1 MKTPM
6 ENTINELPHDGEVES
21 RARSIFRNACENTD
35 SYHALRLGLARRKAL
50 HGRTAHPGIR
60 LWAPLAGGAVA
71 CCALAIGVV
80 LLRPD
85 SRIVHD
91 TGVVALAPVAT
102 GSLENTEDIPVIAS
116 NQMDM
121 VQDLDFY
128 RWLAAQPAS
137 AAATPR
143 NVR

>member
-1 MKTPM
+1 MNTLK
-6 ENTINELPHDGEVES
+6 ENTINMLPRDDEVES
-21 RARSIFRNACENTD
+21 RARSLFRQACENTD

-50 HGRTAHPGIR
+50 HARSTHPAAR

-71 CCALAIGVV
+71 CCALVIGVA

-85 SRIVHD
+85 ARIAP
-91 TGVVALAPVAT
+91 TTEVVTSASAAT
-102 GSLENTEDIPVIAS
+102 GSSESVEDIPVIAS

-137 AAATPR
+137 AATPR
-143 NVR
+143 DVR